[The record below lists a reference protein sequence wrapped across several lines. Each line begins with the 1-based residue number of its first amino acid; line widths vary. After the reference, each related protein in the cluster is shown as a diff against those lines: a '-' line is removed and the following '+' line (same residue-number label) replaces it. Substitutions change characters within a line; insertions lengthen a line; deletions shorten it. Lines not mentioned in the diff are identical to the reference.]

1 MSALHFSV
9 VVDFALV
16 RRVQSVEQAGDQ
28 EVKQQPGSPDREP
41 TFQDACADHDV
52 RTVIRI

>member
-28 EVKQQPGSPDREP
+28 EVKQQPGSPTENPPFRML
-41 TFQDACADHDV
+41 A
-52 RTVIRI
+52 RIMMSGP